1 MKIKYEFATETVE
14 IEVTDDWGAIVVDL
28 DRQDY
33 NTDHKETRRH
43 CSLEAYNL
51 DDGLL
56 PSYENVEQR
65 ILQAER
71 DGQLYD
77 ALAHLNADQQELVR
91 AIFFKGMSVSE
102 YGKRHGIS
110 QPAASQR
117 KIAVLKKLK
126 NFLC

>member
-56 PSYENVEQR
+56 PSDENVEQR

-71 DGQLYD
+71 DGQL
-77 ALAHLNADQQELVR
+77 
-91 AIFFKGMSVSE
+91 
-102 YGKRHGIS
+102 
-110 QPAASQR
+110 
-117 KIAVLKKLK
+117 
-126 NFLC
+126 

>member
-33 NTDHKETRRH
+33 NTDHKESRRH

-56 PSYENVEQR
+56 PSDENVEQR

-77 ALAHLNADQQELVR
+77 ALARLDADQRELIVALYFKKVKAADFAKQKGVSPS
-91 AIFFKGMSVSE
+91 AIT
-102 YGKRHGIS
+102 
-110 QPAASQR
+110 QR
-117 KIAVLKKLK
+117 KATALKNLKKL
-126 NFLC
+126 LT